1 MRGGDGEYWRAVVAA
16 QRFTPTGGTA
26 LCHVTGE
33 LSLTHKLRLLP
44 PAQNDLELLA
54 IQALCCIYVSRTVGQ
69 KQNLVF
75 AKFLLPNWT
84 MGEECGASSLHVLV
98 R

>member
-1 MRGGDGEYWRAVVAA
+1 MIADICGGTDARSGERKVNKGDRDSDMRGGDGEYWWAVVAA

-44 PAQNDLELLA
+44 PGVCK
-54 IQALCCIYVSRTVGQ
+54 IS
-69 KQNLVF
+69 F
-75 AKFLLPNWT
+75 AKLDD
-84 MGEECGASSLHVLV
+84 G
-98 R
+98 